1 MNNKEKSPRTNIF
14 KITKD
19 QWPFIFKLLVI
30 AFVGII
36 ILNFASLFNGPQTG
50 NIQEKNIVDTG
61 TETAHLSD
69 EITLEKKLEKILSEM
84 EGVGNTSVSIVYE
97 EGPTKEYA
105 VNVSTTAKEIEEKDQ
120 SGGVRTTNEKTE
132 TGQMVMVNGNS
143 EPVLIKESMPK
154 IQGVLIVAEGVNNPV
169 VKERVFK
176 AAQTLL
182 QVPAH
187 RITICTKNGG

>member
-1 MNNKEKSPRTNIF
+1 MEKFYLKWKE
-14 KITKD
+14 
-19 QWPFIFKLLVI
+19 W
-30 AFVGII
+30 
-36 ILNFASLFNGPQTG
+36 
-50 NIQEKNIVDTG
+50 
-61 TETAHLSD
+61 ETHLYQS
-69 EITLEKKLEKILSEM
+69 
-84 EGVGNTSVSIVYE
+84 YE

-105 VNVSTTAKEIEEKDQ
+105 VNVSTTAKEIEEKI
-120 SGGVRTTNEKTE
+120 SRGVRTTNEKTE